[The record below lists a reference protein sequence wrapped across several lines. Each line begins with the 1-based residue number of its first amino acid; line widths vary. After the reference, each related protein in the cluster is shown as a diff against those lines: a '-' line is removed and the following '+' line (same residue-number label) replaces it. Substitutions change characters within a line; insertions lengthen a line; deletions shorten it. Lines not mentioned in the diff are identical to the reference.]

1 MSVSQG
7 DIDRVRSHVMR
18 SLQEHCKLY
27 LAEGIILVI
36 LGLASVAVPVLGT
49 IAVTIFLGWL
59 FLISGV
65 VGLITT
71 FWTRGVPG
79 FWWSLISAILGIVVG
94 LLLIGSPIRGAFSLT
109 FLLIAFFFVEGIVSI
124 LFALDHKRDLPSG
137 WGWMF
142 FSGLIDLVLGGVIIA
157 GLPGSIAWALG
168 LVVGINMV
176 FGGVALVA
184 MALEARKIGP
194 ATSVSRTL

>member
-1 MSVSQG
+1 MSVSQAE
-7 DIDRVRSHVMR
+7 IDRARSALMR
-18 SLQEHCKLY
+18 SLQEHWKLY

-36 LGLASVAVPVLGT
+36 LGLAAVAIPVLGT
-49 IAVTIFLGWL
+49 LAVTIFLGWL

-65 VGLITT
+65 VGLFTT
-71 FWTRGVPG
+71 LWTRGVPG
-79 FWWSLISAILGIVVG
+79 FWWSLASAILGIMVG
-94 LLLIGSPIRGAFSLT
+94 LLLVGFPIRGAFSLT

-124 LFALDHKRDLPSG
+124 LFALDHRRDLPTG

-142 FSGLIDLVLGGVIIA
+142 FSGLVDLMLGGVIVA
-157 GLPGSIAWALG
+157 GLPGSIEWALG

-184 MALEARKIGP
+184 MALEARKINP
-194 ATSVSRTL
+194 SLSR

>member
-1 MSVSQG
+1 MSVS
-7 DIDRVRSHVMR
+7 RSDLDEIRRGVMA
-18 SLQEHCKLY
+18 SLHEHWKLY
-27 LAEGIILVI
+27 LAEGIILII
-36 LGLASVAVPVLGT
+36 LGLASVAVPALGT
-49 IAVTIFLGWL
+49 LAVTIFLGWV

-65 VGLITT
+65 VGLFTT
-71 FWTRGVPG
+71 LWTRGVPG
-79 FWWSLISAILGIVVG
+79 FWWALASAILGILVG
-94 LLLIGSPIRGAFSLT
+94 LLLIGFPVRGAFSLT

-124 LFALDHKRDLPSG
+124 LFALDHRRDLPTG

-157 GLPGSIAWALG
+157 SLPGSIEWALG

-184 MALEARKIGP
+184 MALEARKISP
-194 ATSVSRTL
+194 SLSR

>member
-1 MSVSQG
+1 MSVSRSDLD
-7 DIDRVRSHVMR
+7 DIHRGVMA
-18 SLQEHCKLY
+18 SLHEHWKFY
-27 LAEGIILVI
+27 LAEGIILII

-49 IAVTIFLGWL
+49 LAVTIFLGWV

-65 VGLITT
+65 VGLFTT
-71 FWTRGVPG
+71 LWTRGVPG
-79 FWWSLISAILGIVVG
+79 FWWALASAILGILVG
-94 LLLIGSPIRGAFSLT
+94 LLLIGFPVRGAFSLT

-124 LFALDHKRDLPSG
+124 LFALDHRRDLPNG

-157 GLPGSIAWALG
+157 SLPGSIEWALG

-176 FGGVALVA
+176 FGGVALFA
-184 MALEARKIGP
+184 MALEARKISP
-194 ATSVSRTL
+194 SPSR

>member
-7 DIDRVRSHVMR
+7 DFDRVRSDVMR
-18 SLQEHCKLY
+18 SLQEHWKLY
-27 LAEGIILVI
+27 IAEGIILVM

-49 IAVTIFLGWL
+49 LAVTIFLGWL

-65 VGLITT
+65 VGLVTT

-79 FWWSLISAILGIVVG
+79 FWWALVSAILGIVVG

-124 LFALDHKRDLPSG
+124 LFALDHRPDLPNG

-142 FSGLIDLVLGGVIIA
+142 FSGLIDLVLGGVIVA
-157 GLPGSIAWALG
+157 GLPGSTAWALG

-184 MALEARKIGP
+184 MALEARKITP
-194 ATSVSRTL
+194 SIATR

>member
-1 MSVSQG
+1 
-7 DIDRVRSHVMR
+7 MR
-18 SLQEHCKLY
+18 SLQEHWKLY

-49 IAVTIFLGWL
+49 LAVTIFLGWL

-65 VGLITT
+65 VGLVTT

-79 FWWSLISAILGIVVG
+79 FWWALVSAILGIVVG

-124 LFALDHKRDLPSG
+124 LYALDHRRDLPNG

-142 FSGLIDLVLGGVIIA
+142 LSGLIDLVLGGVIVA
-157 GLPGSIAWALG
+157 GLPGSIEWALG

-184 MALEARKIGP
+184 MALEARKIDP
-194 ATSVSRTL
+194 PIPTR

>member
-7 DIDRVRSHVMR
+7 DVDRVRSDVMR
-18 SLQEHCKLY
+18 SLQDHWKFY

-36 LGLASVAVPVLGT
+36 LGLASVAVPALGT
-49 IAVTIFLGWL
+49 LAVTIFLGWL

-65 VGLITT
+65 VGLVTT

-79 FWWSLISAILGIVVG
+79 FWWALVSAILGIVVG
-94 LLLIGSPIRGAFSLT
+94 LLLIGFPFRGAFSLT

-124 LFALDHKRDLPSG
+124 LFALDHRQDLPNG

-142 FSGLIDLVLGGVIIA
+142 FSGLIDLMLGGVIVA
-157 GLPGSIAWALG
+157 GLPGSIEWALG

-184 MALEARKIGP
+184 MALEARKITP
-194 ATSVSRTL
+194 SISTR

>member
-1 MSVSQG
+1 MSVSQAE
-7 DIDRVRSHVMR
+7 IDRARSALMR
-18 SLQEHCKLY
+18 SLHEHWKLY

-36 LGLASVAVPVLGT
+36 LGLAAVAIPVLGT
-49 IAVTIFLGWL
+49 LAVTIFLGWL

-65 VGLITT
+65 VGLFTT
-71 FWTRGVPG
+71 LWTRGVPG
-79 FWWSLISAILGIVVG
+79 FWWSLASAILGIMVG
-94 LLLIGSPIRGAFSLT
+94 LLLVGFPIRGAFSLT

-124 LFALDHKRDLPSG
+124 LFALDHRRDLPTG

-142 FSGLIDLVLGGVIIA
+142 FSGLVDLMLGGVIVA
-157 GLPGSIAWALG
+157 GLPGSIEWALG

-184 MALEARKIGP
+184 MALEARKINP
-194 ATSVSRTL
+194 SLSR